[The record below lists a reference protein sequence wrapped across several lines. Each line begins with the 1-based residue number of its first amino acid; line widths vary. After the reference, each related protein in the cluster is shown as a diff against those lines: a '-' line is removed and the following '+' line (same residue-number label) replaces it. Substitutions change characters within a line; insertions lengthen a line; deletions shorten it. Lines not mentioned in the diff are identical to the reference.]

1 MLDNSLGCHPS
12 PSQQSPLMLSHLFKL
27 SSSELQPSSPSLVSF
42 PSFPEQI
49 SNQCCL
55 QGPIELGLPSAAG
68 FPPLPAL
75 PTTDLPTIGLPLPTT
90 GTVSSPADIV
100 SQLSS
105 IQGQI
110 TTVTSILNT
119 LPAGTSVDQLK
130 QALAIA
136 SQIRSLAAPIVDR
149 IQALGRK

>member
-1 MLDNSLGCHPS
+1 MLLTRP
-12 PSQQSPLMLSHLFKL
+12 Q
-27 SSSELQPSSPSLVSF
+27 
-42 PSFPEQI
+42 
-49 SNQCCL
+49 
-55 QGPIELGLPSAAG
+55 IELGLPSAAG